1 MSDLLELLES
11 LSSSRPGAQPPS
23 TSDVDFAAQRLRI
36 DSLKLSP
43 SVRSVSFADRVKVK
57 TLDAHMDG
65 IDVGKAASALDVK
78 RALVSPSIHH
88 D

>member
-23 TSDVDFAAQRLRI
+23 TSVDFAAQRLRI

-78 RALVSPSIHH
+78 RALVSPSIQH